1 MVMRRV
7 AIEKRSET
15 IMLTLV
21 ALTRHP
27 YESKNR
33 EPGDEYLA
41 TEFDAGLLVQS
52 GQARYKDKR
61 AANRAQSYA
70 TRDMSAKR
78 ASGNKGLT
86 A

>member
-1 MVMRRV
+1 
-7 AIEKRSET
+7 
-15 IMLTLV
+15 MLTLV

-27 YESKNR
+27 YESRNR

-52 GQARYKDKR
+52 GQARYKEVQ
-61 AANRAQSYA
+61 AAHSQRYA
-70 TRDMSAKR
+70 TRDLIASSAPRGTTRRAKR
-78 ASGNKGLT
+78 LT